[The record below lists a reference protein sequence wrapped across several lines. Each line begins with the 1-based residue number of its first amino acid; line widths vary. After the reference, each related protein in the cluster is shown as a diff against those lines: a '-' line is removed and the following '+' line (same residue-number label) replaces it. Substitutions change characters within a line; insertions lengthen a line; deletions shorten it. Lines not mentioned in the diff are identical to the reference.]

1 MLTAIQNARVD
12 DLRFAYDE
20 LPEDAQ
26 ADARQNAEEIV
37 GLLEQTHD
45 DLWQLGAALI
55 RQKETVKGRWL
66 DWLDTELSWSE
77 RKAQMLMNVA
87 QRFTM
92 DQYRDVARLPAT
104 AQMRLSA
111 KSTPDDVIEDVLDQV
126 RGGAKLTVNQ
136 VDELRR
142 AASPKPP
149 RPATVMQVE
158 KALRSLPS
166 SQALV
171 AEPEHIADLVVGA
184 VSDVVLE
191 TAKDNLRADL
201 ASEAVPT
208 PPTARVVYLTPP
220 APVDHDRMLVR
231 SVKLYRSYWERL
243 LAVSDGDVDQAVALV
258 VQMWFRIQYGDA
270 VMAVEDTDGKAL
282 VAFDSDGTEI
292 DRLRL

>member
-1 MLTAIQNARVD
+1 MLTAITNARVN
-12 DLRFAYDE
+12 DLRFAYEE
-20 LPEDAQ
+20 LPEEARVE
-26 ADARQNAEEIV
+26 ARQNAEEIV
-37 GLLEQTHD
+37 GLVEQTHD
-45 DLWQLGAALI
+45 DLWQLGDALI

-66 DWLDTELSWSE
+66 DWLSTELAWSE
-77 RKAQMLMNVA
+77 RKAQMLMSVA

-111 KSTPDDVIEDVLDQV
+111 KSTPDDVIEDVLEQV
-126 RGGAKLTVNQ
+126 RDGVKLTVSA

-142 AASPKPP
+142 AAAPKR

-158 KALRSLPS
+158 KALRSLPT

-171 AEPEHIADLVVGA
+171 AEPEHIADLVVGD
-184 VSDVVLE
+184 VSEVVLE

-201 ASEAVPT
+201 ASEAMPT
-208 PPTARVVYLTPP
+208 PPAARIVYLSPP
-220 APVDHDRMLVR
+220 APVDHDKMLVR
-231 SVKLYRSYWERL
+231 SVKLYRSYWVRL
-243 LAVSDGDVDQAVALV
+243 MSVSDGDVDQAVALV

-270 VMAVEDTDGKAL
+270 VMAVEDNDGKAL

>member
-1 MLTAIQNARVD
+1 MLTAITNARVN
-12 DLRFAYDE
+12 DLRFAYEE
-20 LPEDAQ
+20 LPEEARVE
-26 ADARQNAEEIV
+26 ARQNAEEIV
-37 GLLEQTHD
+37 GLVEQTHD
-45 DLWQLGAALI
+45 DLWQLGDALI

-66 DWLDTELSWSE
+66 DWLSTELAWSE
-77 RKAQMLMNVA
+77 RKAQMLMSVA

-111 KSTPDDVIEDVLDQV
+111 KSTPDDVIEDVLEQV
-126 RGGAKLTVNQ
+126 RDGVKLTVSA

-142 AASPKPP
+142 AAAPKR

-158 KALRSLPS
+158 KALRSLPT

-171 AEPEHIADLVVGA
+171 AEPEHIADLVVGD
-184 VSDVVLE
+184 VSEVVLE

-201 ASEAVPT
+201 ASEAMPT
-208 PPTARVVYLTPP
+208 PPAARIVYLSPP
-220 APVDHDRMLVR
+220 APVDHDKMLVR
-231 SVKLYRSYWERL
+231 SVKLYRSYWGRL
-243 LAVSDGDVDQAVALV
+243 MSVSDGDVDQAVALV

-270 VMAVEDTDGKAL
+270 VMAVEDNDGKAL